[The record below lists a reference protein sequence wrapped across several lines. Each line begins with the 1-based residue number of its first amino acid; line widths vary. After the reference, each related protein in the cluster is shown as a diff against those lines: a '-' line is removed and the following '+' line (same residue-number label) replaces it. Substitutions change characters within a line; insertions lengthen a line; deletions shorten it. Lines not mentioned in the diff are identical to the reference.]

1 MSNAYAVSEPT
12 KEQLRK
18 EGNNVLDDDKRSETG
33 SVRESTEK
41 VLGEKTEVPLS
52 SISLIISAH
61 PSCKW

>member
-18 EGNNVLDDDKRSETG
+18 EGNNVLDDDRNDTKRETG

-41 VLGEKTEVPLS
+41 ELGESREVHS
-52 SISLIISAH
+52 FYYS
-61 PSCKW
+61 